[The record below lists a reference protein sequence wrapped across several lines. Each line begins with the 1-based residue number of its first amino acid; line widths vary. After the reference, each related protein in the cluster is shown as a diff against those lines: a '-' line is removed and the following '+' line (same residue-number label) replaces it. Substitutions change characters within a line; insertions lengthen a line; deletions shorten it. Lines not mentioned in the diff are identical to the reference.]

1 MYGRLPRPARIALT
15 FVLVLITWVFFRAT
29 SISGAFAYLNSMAGR
44 AAGGSPLLALEIY
57 TPYNLTIMATCALA
71 SFQPLEAYD
80 WADQHLSWALVPLFL
95 LAIAVMWTQAFN
107 PFLYFQF

>member
-1 MYGRLPRPARIALT
+1 
-15 FVLVLITWVFFRAT
+15 
-29 SISGAFAYLNSMAGR
+29 MA
-44 AAGGSPLLALEIY
+44 I
-57 TPYNLTIMATCALA
+57 CAVA

-80 WADQHLSWALVPLFL
+80 WANKNLSWWLVPMFL

>member
-1 MYGRLPRPARIALT
+1 
-15 FVLVLITWVFFRAT
+15 
-29 SISGAFAYLNSMAGR
+29 MAGR

-57 TPYNLTIMATCALA
+57 TPYNLTVMAICALA

-80 WADQHLSWALVPLFL
+80 WADRNISWVLVPLFL